1 MTHSSRLAVA
11 LAAFGT
17 LCAMSATA
25 AVSDPGAAQA
35 DTAQTAPGAPRA
47 VASRSG
53 RGYLVDAVQID
64 AGQKARL
71 NVVLLEPGPR
81 HCRVMLSIV
90 NGRGHEVRNR
100 GPVYLDSGSA
110 THIQVAG
117 PGNYRAFLRVAERRC
132 ESAVKA
138 DVEVF

>member
-1 MTHSSRLAVA
+1 
-11 LAAFGT
+11 
-17 LCAMSATA
+17 MSATA

-35 DTAQTAPGAPRA
+35 DTAQAAPGTPRA
-47 VASRSG
+47 VASRPA

-71 NVVLLEPGPR
+71 NVVLLQPGPR
-81 HCRVMLSIV
+81 HCRVQLSIV
-90 NGRGHEVRNR
+90 DRRGNEVRHG